1 MVLEQ
6 GALSGKYDENHLLP
20 ENSSRGKTYNPLF
33 PTLKDLLATLRKLA
47 DKYDVSPAQ
56 IATAW
61 AIGRG
66 TTPIL
71 GVTKVE
77 QVIDAAQ
84 ASTIILTD
92 EEVSQLEQTA
102 VASGVDTRGG
112 WEGQA

>member
-1 MVLEQ
+1 M
-6 GALSGKYDENHLLP
+6 LP

-33 PTLKDLLATLRKLA
+33 PALKDLLTNLKELAEQYSAT
-47 DKYDVSPAQ
+47 PAQ

-66 TTPIL
+66 TIPIL

-77 QVIDAAQ
+77 QVRDAAQ
-84 ASTIILTD
+84 VAQITLTP
-92 EEVSQLEQTA
+92 EEVSQLEELA
-102 VASGVDTRGG
+102 IASAVDTRGG

>member
-6 GALSGKYDENHLLP
+6 GALSGKYNEANPLP
-20 ENSSRGKTYNPLF
+20 ENSNRGKTYNPLF
-33 PTLKDLLATLRKLA
+33 PALKALLASLQEIA
-47 DKYDVSPAQ
+47 EKYAATPAQ

-77 QVIDAAQ
+77 
-84 ASTIILTD
+84 
-92 EEVSQLEQTA
+92 
-102 VASGVDTRGG
+102 
-112 WEGQA
+112 

>member
-1 MVLEQ
+1 
-6 GALSGKYDENHLLP
+6 LLP

-33 PTLKDLLATLRKLA
+33 PALKDLLAALRKLA

-56 IATAW
+56 ISTAW

-77 QVIDAAQ
+77 QVIAA
-84 ASTIILTD
+84 AKVANITLTD
-92 EEVSQLEQTA
+92 DEIAQLEQIA
-102 VASGVDTRGG
+102 IASGVDTRGG